1 MATNSRPD
9 AEARLAKAQERAREA
24 AKVMSEV
31 EAEARRVNENTLRLR
46 ALRLARDAQLA
57 EEAKDAAVAKTAAAE
72 AKAAD
77 KAAAVEAKAAA
88 KAAKAAKPAK
98 TPRKKAG

>member
-1 MATNSRPD
+1 MASRAD
-9 AEARLAKAQERAREA
+9 AEAKFAKAQERAREA

-31 EAEARRVNENTLRLR
+31 EAEARRVSENTARLK
-46 ALRLARDAQLA
+46 ALRLARDARLA

-77 KAAAVEAKAAA
+77 KAAAAEAKAAA
-88 KAAKAAKPAK
+88 KAAKAAKPKA
-98 TPRKKAG
+98 PRKKAK